1 MSIVFFKKIRE
12 LFKLPVL
19 VLRLLEPLIL
29 NNFRHRV
36 HVAPV
41 TADALVNFIV
51 GFRLLHKI
59 NSFALDGYSIDDLRI
74 KVNRF

>member
-1 MSIVFFKKIRE
+1 MSIVFFKKTE
-12 LFKLPVL
+12 SLFKLPVL
-19 VLRLLEPLIL
+19 MLRFLEPLVL
-29 NNFRHRV
+29 NDFRHRV

-59 NSFALDGYSIDDLRI
+59 NSFALDGYSIDDLRM